1 MHQHL
6 HSNGAI
12 NSAAMMLGALGKINP
27 LIAATIHNAA
37 TIGVVINSARIL
49 FNKKFSFEKKKRGI
63 DNE

>member
-1 MHQHL
+1 
-6 HSNGAI
+6 
-12 NSAAMMLGALGKINP
+12 MMLGALGKINP

-49 FNKKFSFEKKKRGI
+49 FNKKFSFEKKKRCI